1 MEKEKDRGNIILIV
15 LMIILV
21 LLMCG
26 AFVGMFFMMKEADNL
41 RSEINELKEEK
52 QSDASEKEENKQ
64 EGSTKCKSIVG
75 AYYAEVIQDNLHM
88 KQTYSFSA
96 DGTYI
101 TYVENGGATNGTYT
115 LVDGV
120 INFKQKYEIGPEHEV
135 MTFSRNVSDD
145 CSIIYVNEENLS
157 YELKRVAE

>member
-1 MEKEKDRGNIILIV
+1 MEKEKNSGNILLIV

-26 AFVGMFFMMKEADNL
+26 AFVGMFFMMKEAENL

-52 QSDASEKEENKQ
+52 ETVSDEKETVE
-64 EGSTKCKSIVG
+64 STKCKSIVG
-75 AYYAEVIQDNLHM
+75 AYYAEVIDGNLHM

-115 LVDGV
+115 LANGV
-120 INFKQKYEIGPEHEV
+120 INFNQKPEVGPVNEYISYSY
-135 MTFSRNVSDD
+135 TVSDD
-145 CSIIYVNEENLS
+145 CKTIYVNDTNLK
-157 YELKRVAE
+157 YELKRIAE

>member
-1 MEKEKDRGNIILIV
+1 MEKEKDRGNIVLVI

-26 AFVGMFFMMKEADNL
+26 AFVGMFFMMKEAENL

-52 QSDASEKEENKQ
+52 ETVSDEKEMVE
-64 EGSTKCKSIVG
+64 STKCKSIVG
-75 AYYAEVIQDNLHM
+75 AYYAEVIDTNLHM

-101 TYVENGGATNGTYT
+101 TYVENGGATNGTYV
-115 LVDGV
+115 LKDGV
-120 INFKQKYEIGPEHEV
+120 INFTQKIELGPENETV
-135 MTFSRNVSDD
+135 TYSRTVSDD
-145 CSIIYVNEENLS
+145 CKTIYVNEESLK
-157 YELKRVAE
+157 YELKRIAE